1 MDVLSVNL
9 KFYKKLT
16 NERSDSGIPAL
27 IDFGSCSLHIVN
39 GAFQRGAEQSGWY
52 LKKTLKSALQLF
64 HNSPTQHH
72 DYKTL
77 NGSTTFP
84 IAFCATIW
92 VETVTVDNHAILI
105 WPNIV
110 KMISFWG
117 KLPRSKQPKCQNYEN
132 LKVAV
137 NGNLTFVKYDFF
149 TFSTSILELFLKS
162 YQSDNPMLS
171 FLYFDL
177 KSLLSTLL
185 KLFINPSVVTAAK
198 TGSSLLNISK
208 MSNQIP
214 NKDLDLGFAVEA
226 KLKELRSKDLVSV
239 S

>member
-1 MDVLSVNL
+1 
-9 KFYKKLT
+9 
-16 NERSDSGIPAL
+16 
-27 IDFGSCSLHIVN
+27 
-39 GAFQRGAEQSGWY
+39 
-52 LKKTLKSALQLF
+52 
-64 HNSPTQHH
+64 
-72 DYKTL
+72 
-77 NGSTTFP
+77 
-84 IAFCATIW
+84 
-92 VETVTVDNHAILI
+92 
-105 WPNIV
+105 
-110 KMISFWG
+110 MISFWG

-198 TGSSLLNISK
+198 TGPSLLNISK